1 MTGTAAS
8 RGNGFGNGSSEFLND
23 QPKWTRS
30 RTEVLFLWSA
40 KGHLSVKI
48 LAIQAILI
56 LIPAIEEAFLKPR
69 SQNLYHVISK
79 GEMVETFILDG
90 INLCYIWFPKSTQ
103 YQ

>member
-1 MTGTAAS
+1 LTGTAAS

-30 RTEVLFLWSA
+30 RIEVPFLWSA

-56 LIPAIEEAFLKPR
+56 LIPAIEDPFQVTIMAFLKPR
-69 SQNLYHVISK
+69 SQHLYLREKWWKPS
-79 GEMVETFILDG
+79 
-90 INLCYIWFPKSTQ
+90 Y
-103 YQ
+103 